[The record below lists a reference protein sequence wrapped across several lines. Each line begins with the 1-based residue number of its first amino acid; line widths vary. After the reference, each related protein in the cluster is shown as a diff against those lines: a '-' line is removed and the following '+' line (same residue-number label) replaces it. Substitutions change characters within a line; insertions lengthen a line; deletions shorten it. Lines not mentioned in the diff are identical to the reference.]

1 MEQKAL
7 RKTMWEEAGKAGLA
21 LGIVSTAYLF
31 ITQFLT
37 KVELPA
43 LVSMVVI
50 VSLWTGKFAGCI
62 WLMMF
67 FMKRF
72 TSIDDKI
79 DNNTTFRFGFA
90 AALLSAIVYAAASF
104 ANTAFISADMINEQ
118 INLIMQQ
125 MAPAMDSNTMAQMD
139 DLMSKL
145 PQMTF
150 FSNLFY
156 CTIYGGVLSFILS
169 RNIPD
174 RNPFA
179 NNTSE
184 EF

>member
-1 MEQKAL
+1 
-7 RKTMWEEAGKAGLA
+7 MWEEAGKAGLA
-21 LGIVSTAYLF
+21 LGLVSTAYLF
-31 ITQFLT
+31 ISQYLT
-37 KVELPA
+37 AAELPA
-43 LVSMVVI
+43 LVSMI
-50 VSLWTGKFAGCI
+50 VNVALWTGKFAGCI

-72 TSIDDKI
+72 AKTDAKI
-79 DNNTTFRFGFA
+79 DNSATFRFGFA
-90 AALLSAIVYAAASF
+90 AAFLSAIVYAAASF

-118 INLIMQQ
+118 MNLIMQQ
-125 MAPAMDSNTMAQMD
+125 MAPALDSNTMGQMD

-156 CTIYGGVLSFILS
+156 CTVYGGVLSFILS

-179 NNTSE
+179 NNTSD

>member
-21 LGIVSTAYLF
+21 LGMVSIAYLF
-31 ITQFLT
+31 ITQFLAGV
-37 KVELPA
+37 KMPA
-43 LVSMVVI
+43 FISMI
-50 VSLWTGKFAGCI
+50 VSAVLWAAKFGGCI
-62 WLMMF
+62 WLMKLYMTKF
-67 FMKRF
+67 AA
-72 TSIDDKI
+72 I
-79 DNNTTFRFGFA
+79 DNQIDNSATFRFGFA
-90 AALLSAIVYAAASF
+90 SAFLSAVVFAAASF
-104 ANTAFISADMINEQ
+104 ANSAFISADMIAEQ
-118 INLIMQQ
+118 MNLIMQQ
-125 MAPAMDSNTMAQMD
+125 MAPFMDSNSMNQMD
-139 DLMSKL
+139 EIMAKL

-156 CTIYGGVLSFILS
+156 CTVYGGVLSFILS

-179 NNTSE
+179 AKNE

>member
-1 MEQKAL
+1 M
-7 RKTMWEEAGKAGLA
+7 KTNILNAAGTAGLA
-21 LGIVSTAYLF
+21 LGAVSTAYM
-31 ITQFLT
+31 FLNQYIGT
-37 KVELPA
+37 ADMSPILTSVLT
-43 LVSMVVI
+43 LV
-50 VSLWTGKFAGCI
+50 LWCAKFAGCI

>member
-1 MEQKAL
+1 
-7 RKTMWEEAGKAGLA
+7 
-21 LGIVSTAYLF
+21 
-31 ITQFLT
+31 
-37 KVELPA
+37 
-43 LVSMVVI
+43 
-50 VSLWTGKFAGCI
+50 
-62 WLMMF
+62 
-67 FMKRF
+67 
-72 TSIDDKI
+72 
-79 DNNTTFRFGFA
+79 
-90 AALLSAIVYAAASF
+90 
-104 ANTAFISADMINEQ
+104 
-118 INLIMQQ
+118 MQQ

-174 RNPFA
+174 RNHFA